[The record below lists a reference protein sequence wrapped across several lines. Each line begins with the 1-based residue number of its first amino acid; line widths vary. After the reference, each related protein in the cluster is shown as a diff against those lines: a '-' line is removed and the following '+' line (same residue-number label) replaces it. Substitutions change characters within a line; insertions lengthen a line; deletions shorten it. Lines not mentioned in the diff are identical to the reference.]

1 MEFRKRFDRIWL
13 EDETGREIAFV
24 SFPARDARTV
34 TIASTVVDDSL
45 RGQGI
50 AGALLD
56 ALAQELRASG
66 RKAVPVCGSS
76 GTRSRPI
83 CWRRLAV
90 ESQGS
95 TKKSAA

>member
-24 SFPARDARTV
+24 SFPARDTRTV

-56 ALAQELRASG
+56 ALAQDLRASR
-66 RKAVPVCGSS
+66 RKAVPVCSYAVKWFQ
-76 GTRSRPI
+76 RHPEQADL
-83 CWRRLAV
+83 LA
-90 ESQGS
+90 QAGR
-95 TKKSAA
+95 